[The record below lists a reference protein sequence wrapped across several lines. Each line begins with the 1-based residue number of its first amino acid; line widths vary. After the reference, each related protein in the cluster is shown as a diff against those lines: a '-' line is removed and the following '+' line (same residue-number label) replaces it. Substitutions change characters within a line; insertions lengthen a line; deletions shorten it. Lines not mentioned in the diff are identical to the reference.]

1 MNYPVML
8 AADAKRTAIAN
19 YNAVVDGTMCVV
31 MKSIQDNASR
41 GKLTV
46 VCGVPR
52 VCYKEVIAMLEEFG
66 YRVHNNTVV
75 PDTRQINLLIDWS
88 A

>member
-8 AADAKRTAIAN
+8 ASDAKRTAIAN
-19 YNAVVDGTMCVV
+19 YNAVVDDTMRVV
-31 MKSIQDNASR
+31 MKSIQNNAAQ

-52 VCYKEVIAMLEEFG
+52 ACYKEVTAMLEEFG
-66 YRVHNNTVV
+66 YRVHNSTVV
-75 PDTRQINLLIDWS
+75 PDTEHINLLIDWS